1 LLPLIFLTLTRCD
14 CLKKEQQDKHHRNWI
29 LFAARSAMVNL
40 KVAGENL
47 LEIGEEVAYEMSVR
61 Q

>member
-1 LLPLIFLTLTRCD
+1 
-14 CLKKEQQDKHHRNWI
+14 
-29 LFAARSAMVNL
+29 MVNL